1 MSVAIGEIQALPPH
15 PNHKPQT
22 TNHKPQTTN
31 QEWQES
37 SPGTP
42 NSRHMAEALSRRD
55 VLIGGLVAV
64 TTPVWGKG
72 VQAGAQKGM
81 PLTVSSGNGMRAT
94 DKAMELIK
102 AGKDT
107 LDAVIAGVNIVEEDP
122 NDMSV
127 GYGGLPNERGVV
139 ELDSCCMHGPTMR
152 AGAVGALQNIKTPSR
167 VAQMVMRRTDHV
179 LLVGEGALE
188 FARMT
193 GFEEANLLTE
203 RAREAWLRWK
213 TRLSKDDDWLDDEE
227 IREDFKTGGL
237 PLDEGK
243 RPTGTISCLGLNEK
257 GEISGVTTTSGLAYK
272 VPGRVGDSPIIG
284 AGLYVDGQVG
294 ACGST
299 GRGEAVILSSGSRT
313 VVENMR
319 HGMSPEEAILDV
331 LKRICEQTKS
341 PRLLSAPGRPNFDVN
356 FYAVNMKGEFAGG
369 RFYKGGTFAAHD
381 GKENRMRQSAW
392 LYEKMSP

>member
-1 MSVAIGEIQALPPH
+1 
-15 PNHKPQT
+15 
-22 TNHKPQTTN
+22 
-31 QEWQES
+31 
-37 SPGTP
+37 
-42 NSRHMAEALSRRD
+42 MADALSRRD
-55 VLIGGLVAV
+55 VLIGGLVAA
-64 TTPVWGKG
+64 TTPVWAGKG
-72 VQAGAQKGM
+72 PQAAAQKGM
-81 PLTVSSGNGMRAT
+81 PVTVSSGNGMRAT
-94 DKAMELIK
+94 ERAMEMIQ
-102 AGKDT
+102 GGSDT

-152 AGAVGALQNIKTPSR
+152 AGAVASLRNIKTPSK

-193 GFEEANLLTE
+193 GFEETNLLTE

-213 TRLSKDDDWLDDEE
+213 TRLTKDDDWLDDEE
-227 IREDFKTGGL
+227 IREDFKSGGL
-237 PLDEGK
+237 SLEEGK
-243 RPTGTISCLGLNEK
+243 RPTGTISCLGLNAK

-272 VPGRVGDSPIIG
+272 LPGRVGDSPIIG

-299 GRGEAVILSSGSRT
+299 GRGEAVILSCGSRT

-319 HGMSPEEAILDV
+319 HGMNPEAAILDV
-331 LKRICEQTKS
+331 LKRICDQTLS
-341 PRLLSAPGRPNFDVN
+341 PRLLASPGKPNFDVN
-356 FYAVNMKGEFAGG
+356 FYAVNMKGEYAGG

-381 GKENRMRQSAW
+381 GKENKLRPSVW
-392 LYEKMSP
+392 LYDKMN